1 MQIYFTGSFNVMI
14 VLLHDIKLNSS
25 DLCLSIP
32 N

>member
-14 VLLHDIKLNSS
+14 VLLHGIKLNSS